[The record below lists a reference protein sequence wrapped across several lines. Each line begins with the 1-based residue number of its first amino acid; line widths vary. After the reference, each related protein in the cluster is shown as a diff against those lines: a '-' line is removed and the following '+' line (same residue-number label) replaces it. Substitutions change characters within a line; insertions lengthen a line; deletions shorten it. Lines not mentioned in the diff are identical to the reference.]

1 MIMRR
6 KQGNIILKLWRII
19 RVCTHFWTKNSRT
32 FQGHISHFSRTP
44 FSAKKEPSVYIFCSW
59 TTWAISSWRPFNLCL
74 LLLSLATRESGLDK
88 GSTEIQGL
96 SSTDCNFQGLSRS
109 VQTLNN
115 VRCPKDLNVKM
126 SRLFNL
132 IK

>member
-1 MIMRR
+1 MRR
-6 KQGNIILKLWRII
+6 KQGNIILITL
-19 RVCTHFWTKNSRT
+19 KNNQGSYT
-32 FQGHISHFSRTP
+32 FLNKKFKDFSRTHFP
-44 FSAKKEPSVYIFCSW
+44 FFKDSIQCKKKEPWVFIFCSW
-59 TTWAISSWRPFNLCL
+59 TTWAISSWRIFNLCL

-88 GSTEIQGL
+88 GSTEIQEL